1 MPHRRIKARRTANR
15 KRKEASTVA
24 TQRNHSPGSQASSQK
39 EPSDLVEDDR
49 ETRIKEQSADSDS
62 AIEGDEGESDYT
74 EENGCEEYSEEG
86 TDEYSEDLSF
96 EETDNLDS
104 EISEKAECSESQ
116 LSHQQK
122 KFKPSG
128 ETSPPSD
135 VKSAEKDKTGEG
147 SKHRWAGEQIAK
159 DNSGIST
166 GKLIVTLKRLT
177 ISDDQSTG
185 SAFKGRI
192 LSALQPRDLRLR
204 GTHQKGIEYTNR
216 FDVND
221 LRTMENFNASQ
232 PSAASLPSTA
242 QGLQLSKNAA
252 TESFDRTVSALVV
265 NKIALTKGKAVVP
278 DGTSSVSFENVSIST
293 DSEEGTISGAPL
305 SEVRDLQDYIL
316 NLQKKA
322 KAFDDLQMLREPR
335 RHEVLYRLRHG
346 KDVSIYF
353 DRPVWVIGEKKR
365 MLRSNLPL
373 ANLSSYLEKHHDLAF
388 IVYKDFDVN
397 ELEVA
402 KSRTT
407 SSENSDNDIILEVP
421 NTYESIS
428 PVSQDLHGAV
438 AALLHS
444 RPEFSDLLS
453 WYQDK
458 SLLPAPY
465 LAIYHSRCTMND
477 LMQNLS
483 ESCRKQL
490 SLLLE
495 YVFSVYGGEY
505 AAADDLLSRG
515 KVSLPYVKY
524 LFKPNDILVVKKGDD
539 VEGFVSK
546 SWPLNTR
553 VRDSKCSSSLYSD
566 PHSFKGPPR
575 TVYRTWEIQAWSWKF
590 DGTFYR
596 ENADLTLEL
605 DENDSA
611 EQNITDLNIRPLTY
625 VTRDVKELL
634 KCRGE
639 TFWRCRFRHFVSY
652 KENSG
657 HDWQTSSDE
666 RYMIDLKTYQELH
679 SDDKSNMYTRHARG
693 RDSKAEELSSEVFEQ
708 DVPPEDNFL
717 FLLPLT
723 IKGYSLRRKKWF
735 DLRADQI
742 REVTWNKE
750 AFKSLVLD
758 RKTKDLIQALISNQ
772 LDAEKSTDLISGKGN
787 GLVLLLH
794 GGPGTGK
801 TLTAESVAEIAEKP
815 LYRVTCGDIGTEPDE
830 VEKYL
835 ESVLNLGKIWGCVVL
850 LDEADVFLE
859 QRSLEDLLRNALV
872 SVFLRVLEYYDGILV
887 LTSNRVGTFDEAF
900 KSRIQLALH
909 YDSLGPFQR
918 LKIWENFIVRLES
931 LGEDMID
938 FDDLKDHLEQLAEH
952 KMNGRQI
959 RNAIT
964 TARQYA
970 QWKRTVLTYSH
981 LKDVIEIS
989 GRFDLYL
996 DKLHGGYTQD
1006 QLAEDEG
1013 LRLSQAP

>member
-1 MPHRRIKARRTANR
+1 
-15 KRKEASTVA
+15 VA
-24 TQRNHSPGSQASSQK
+24 TQRNHSPGSQAASLK
-39 EPSDLVEDDR
+39 ESSDLVEDDR
-49 ETRIKEQSADSDS
+49 ETRSEEQSADSDS
-62 AIEGDEGESDYT
+62 AIEGDEGESGYT
-74 EENGCEEYSEEG
+74 EEDDREEYSEEAS
-86 TDEYSEDLSF
+86 DEYSEDLSF
-96 EETDNLDS
+96 EETDNPEGKSLG
-104 EISEKAECSESQ
+104 KAERSEDQ
-116 LSHQQK
+116 PSHQK
-122 KFKPSG
+122 KKPKLSVETPSPG
-128 ETSPPSD
+128 EAKP
-135 VKSAEKDKTGEG
+135 AEKDKTGEG
-147 SKHRWAGEQIAK
+147 SKHRWADGLIAK

-177 ISDDQSTG
+177 ISDDQSNG

-204 GTHQKGIEYTNR
+204 GTYQESIELDKHY
-216 FDVND
+216 FSFVAVPM
-221 LRTMENFNASQ
+221 MESSELNAEFNASQ
-232 PSAASLPSTA
+232 PSAASLPSTT
-242 QGLQLSKNAA
+242 QGLQLSSNAA
-252 TESFDRTVSALVV
+252 TESFDHTVSALAM
-265 NKIALTKGKAVVP
+265 NKIALTKDKAVTP
-278 DGTSSVSFENVSIST
+278 DGTNSVSFGNVSIGT
-293 DSEEGTISGAPL
+293 DSEEGIASEAPL
-305 SEVRDLQDYIL
+305 SEVRDLREYIL

-346 KDVSIYF
+346 KEVSIYF
-353 DRPVWVIGEKKR
+353 DRPVWVVGEKKR

-397 ELEVA
+397 EPEA
-402 KSRTT
+402 ANSRTT

-421 NTYESIS
+421 STHESIL
-428 PVSQDLHGAV
+428 PVSQDLRRAV
-438 AALLHS
+438 TTLLHS

-465 LAIYHSRCTMND
+465 LAIYHSRCTMDD
-477 LMQNLS
+477 LIQNLS

-524 LFKPNDILVVKKGDD
+524 LFKPNDILVEKKGDD
-539 VEGFVSK
+539 VSGFVSK

-553 VRDSKCSSSLYSD
+553 VRESSDSKYPSSLYSD

-575 TVYRTWEIQAWSWKF
+575 TVYRLWDIEAWSWKF
-590 DGTFYR
+590 DSTFYR
-596 ENADLTLEL
+596 ENAHLTLEL
-605 DENDSA
+605 NENDSA
-611 EQNITDLNIRPLTY
+611 EQNITDLNIRPLAY
-625 VTRDVKELL
+625 VTHDVKELL
-634 KCRGE
+634 KRRGE
-639 TFWRCRFRHFVSY
+639 TFWSCRFRRFVSY

-679 SDDKSNMYTRHARG
+679 SDGKLSTYTRFDRG
-693 RDSKAEELSSEVFEQ
+693 RNSKAEELSPEDFEQ
-708 DVPPEDNFL
+708 DAPPEDNFL

-723 IKGYSLRRKKWF
+723 IKGYNLRRKKWF

-787 GLVLLLH
+787 GLILLLH

-815 LYRVTCGDIGTEPDE
+815 LYRVTCGDIGTEPEE

-909 YDSLGPFQR
+909 YASLGPFQR

-970 QWKRTVLTYSH
+970 QWKKTVLTYGH